1 MDHFL
6 LEAVAAEAARR
17 LVEHEVLRVSH
28 LGHHR
33 YLLRFATPGRENLML
48 SARPD
53 LPRLHLLTRAGRV
66 REEPPDRFSAFL
78 DQEIGGAV
86 LVALEK
92 RPWDRIIE
100 MRFRVQRREG
110 GEAARRVVVE
120 LVGRSANILV
130 LDPEGT
136 ILGYCR
142 DLNSQFRA
150 PVAGARYQPPPGREA
165 YAALPPGPGPDD
177 LARAGFDDPVAF
189 LAPLSPILARD
200 LRALAAAGGEA
211 GSGGEVGARG
221 EAAARAALAEILDA
235 SRSGRWSP
243 VVYSSRPLEELK
255 EGDALGKDDLIVSA
269 LPLRTLPSAGA
280 PPDSGAPPVRSLVAT
295 PFDSPSEAAEAG
307 FDLLERLRDFQ
318 ALRDHHRALVRKEID
333 RLTVLIRKLSEELE
347 RARGSESYRR
357 QGEAL
362 LAGLK
367 AARVE
372 GDKALVP
379 DPYAPEGPPLSV
391 PIDPAL
397 SLQENAAALFGRYKK
412 GKRGIA
418 TIEQR
423 LHAARRR
430 LDEWR
435 GLEQPAAAMR
445 GQEDL
450 DHLREAMARLGVVHA
465 RRPPRSALE
474 VRPKEAPA
482 RVRQHTTPDG
492 FVILVGKSG
501 DENDTLTFRVASP
514 SDFWLHAADRP
525 GAHVV
530 IRNPRRL
537 RSLPETTLRV
547 AAEMAAYYSGARDE
561 LKVEVH
567 YTQRKHV
574 HKRKG
579 APSGQVL
586 LRRFRTIQVTPRLP
600 RPSVEDV

>member
-1 MDHFL
+1 MDHLL

-17 LVEHEVLRVSH
+17 LVEHEVQRVSH

-33 YLLRFATPGRENLML
+33 YLIRFANAARDNLL
-48 SARPD
+48 VSARPD
-53 LPRLHLLTRAGRV
+53 LPRFHLLTRAGRV
-66 REEPPDRFSAFL
+66 REEPPDRFAAFL

-86 LVALEK
+86 LVALDK
-92 RPWDRIIE
+92 RPWDRVIE
-100 MRFRVQRREG
+100 MRFRLPRREG
-110 GEAARRVVVE
+110 GEEAARRVVIE

-136 ILGYCR
+136 ILGYAR
-142 DLNSQFRA
+142 DLDSQFRA

-165 YAALPPGPGPDD
+165 YAALPPAPGPDD
-177 LARAGFDDPVAF
+177 LARAGFTDPVAF
-189 LAPLSPILARD
+189 LEPLSPVLARD
-200 LRALAAAGGEA
+200 LRALAAAGGESA
-211 GSGGEVGARG
+211 S
-221 EAAARAALAEILDA
+221 AALAEILNA
-235 SRSGRWSP
+235 SRSDSWSP
-243 VVYSSRPLEELK
+243 VVHSSRPLDDLK
-255 EGDALGKDDLIVSA
+255 EGDTLGKDDLIVSA
-269 LPLRTLPSAGA
+269 LQLRALTYP
-280 PPDSGAPPVRSLVAT
+280 VAT

-307 FDLLERLRDFQ
+307 FGLLERLRDFQ
-318 ALRDHHRALVRKEID
+318 ALRDHHRALVRKEVD
-333 RLTVLIRKLSEELE
+333 RLTNLIRKLSEELE
-347 RARGSESYRR
+347 RARGSDSYRR

-367 AARVE
+367 VARVD
-372 GDKALVP
+372 GDKAVVP
-379 DPYAPEGPPLSV
+379 DPYASDGPPLTV

-397 SLQENAAALFGRYKK
+397 SLQDNATALFGRYKK

-423 LHAARRR
+423 LQAARRR

-435 GLEQPAAAMR
+435 ALEQPAAEMR
-445 GQEDL
+445 GQDDL
-450 DHLREAMARLGVVHA
+450 DRLREAMARLGVVHA
-465 RRPPRSALE
+465 PRQPRRALE
-474 VRPKEAPA
+474 GRPKEGPA

-537 RSLPETTLRV
+537 RSLPEPTLRV

-561 LKVEVH
+561 SKVEVH

-600 RPSVEDV
+600 RSSVEDV